1 MNAPKYV
8 ILAGLLLIVTSE
20 FNTVFGAAPCDR
32 LCRARK
38 TFWNT
43 EAADGRRG
51 RHYRYA
57 TCNECT
63 YGLCLPKPSDFT
75 NTACDRDS
83 SDPAVKNNDFWILPS
98 CDKLCDTDRTNLYI
112 ECTEAELPVGDPTAI
127 GWYGCRLIAES
138 AEPL

>member
-20 FNTVFGAAPCDR
+20 FNTVFAAAPCDS

-43 EAADGRRG
+43 KAQDGARW
-51 RHYRYA
+51 RHYRYT
-57 TCNECT
+57 TCNDCT
-63 YGLCLPKPSDFT
+63 FGLCLPKPSDFT

-83 SDPAVKNNDFWILPS
+83 SDQLVKNNDLWILSS
-98 CDKLCDTDRTNLYI
+98 CDKLCDTNKANLYI
-112 ECTEAELPVGDPTAI
+112 ECTDAEQPVGNPTAC
-127 GWYGCRLIAES
+127 GWFGCRLIAEPV
-138 AEPL
+138 E